1 MTELCLSPFGTL
13 VNAKS
18 ENLHRYVRV
27 IHGFSW
33 DKCRELACSAICHP
47 DVIRKLDKKII
58 APPLASGNEEFT
70 ISCST
75 ELESMND
82 IWMLSEF
89 EKKYFMT
96 IPTNVTH
103 VLFLNQSNKLGA
115 LVYLSVCIQ
124 FETVFIFL
132 IFQNLN

>member
-1 MTELCLSPFGTL
+1 MLFDIA
-13 VNAKS
+13 N
-18 ENLHRYVRV
+18 V

-33 DKCRELACSAICHP
+33 DKYRELACTAICHP
-47 DVIRKLDKKII
+47 DVIRRLNKKII

-70 ISCST
+70 VSCFT
-75 ELESMND
+75 EPILMND

-89 EKKYFMT
+89 EKENFMT

-124 FETVFIFL
+124 FEKVFIFL